1 MATTPKKSAAK
12 TVAASNEASF
22 VKELADILDQAG
34 LVELEYETETVTIRL
49 SRVTAAAPVAAAPVA
64 AAPVA
69 AAPVAAALVA
79 AAPAAIAE
87 PVAES
92 LASPADHPGA
102 VKSPMVGTVYTAP
115 EPDAPAFITEGATVT
130 AGQTLFIVE
139 AMKVMNPI
147 TAPKAGS
154 VVKIFVQNAQPIEF
168 GEALVIV
175 E

>member
-12 TVAASNEASF
+12 TAAASNEASF
-22 VKELADILDQAG
+22 VKELANILDQAG
-34 LVELEYETETVTIRL
+34 LAELEYETEAVAIRL
-49 SRVTAAAPVAAAPVA
+49 SRVTTAAPVAAA
-64 AAPVA
+64 APV
-69 AAPVAAALVA
+69 
-79 AAPAAIAE
+79 AIAE
-87 PVAES
+87 PVAE
-92 LASPADHPGA
+92 LPANPADHPGA

-147 TAPKAGS
+147 TAPKAGT

>member
-12 TVAASNEASF
+12 TAAASNEASF

-34 LVELEYETETVTIRL
+34 LAELEYETEAVAIRL
-49 SRVTAAAPVAAAPVA
+49 SRVTTAAPVAAVAAAPVA
-64 AAPVA
+64 AT
-69 AAPVAAALVA
+69 
-79 AAPAAIAE
+79 APAAIAE
-87 PVAES
+87 PVAEPP
-92 LASPADHPGA
+92 ANPADHPGA

-147 TAPKAGS
+147 TAPKAGT

-168 GEALVIV
+168 GEALVII

>member
-12 TVAASNEASF
+12 TAAASNEASF

-34 LVELEYETETVTIRL
+34 LVELEYETEAVAIRL

-64 AAPVA
+64 AAPV
-69 AAPVAAALVA
+69 VA

-87 PVAES
+87 PVAE
-92 LASPADHPGA
+92 LPANPANHPGA

-147 TAPKAGS
+147 TAPKAGT

>member
-1 MATTPKKSAAK
+1 MKPKLLRSGYHA
-12 TVAASNEASF
+12 
-22 VKELADILDQAG
+22 LPL
-34 LVELEYETETVTIRL
+34 LRPLPLPRL
-49 SRVTAAAPVAAAPVA
+49 SLLR
-64 AAPVA
+64 
-69 AAPVAAALVA
+69 LL
-79 AAPAAIAE
+79 AIAE
-87 PVAES
+87 PVAE
-92 LASPADHPGA
+92 LPANPADHPGA

-147 TAPKAGS
+147 TAPKAGT

>member
-12 TVAASNEASF
+12 TAAASNEASF

-34 LVELEYETETVTIRL
+34 LVELEYETEAVAIRL

-69 AAPVAAALVA
+69 AAPVAAT
-79 AAPAAIAE
+79 PAAIAE
-87 PVAES
+87 PVAE
-92 LASPADHPGA
+92 LPANPADHPGA

-147 TAPKAGS
+147 TAPKAGT

>member
-12 TVAASNEASF
+12 TAATSNEASF
-22 VKELADILDQAG
+22 VKELADILGQAG
-34 LVELEYETETVTIRL
+34 LAELEYETEAVAIRL
-49 SRVTAAAPVAAAPVA
+49 SRVTAAAPVAATPVA

-69 AAPVAAALVA
+69 A

-87 PVAES
+87 PVAEIP
-92 LASPADHPGA
+92 ANPADHPGA

-147 TAPKAGS
+147 TAPKAGT

>member
-12 TVAASNEASF
+12 TAAASNEASF

-34 LVELEYETETVTIRL
+34 LAELEYETEAVAIRL
-49 SRVTAAAPVAAAPVA
+49 SRFTTAAPVAAAAPAVAAPVAAAP
-64 AAPVA
+64 
-69 AAPVAAALVA
+69 
-79 AAPAAIAE
+79 AAITE
-87 PVAES
+87 PVAE
-92 LASPADHPGA
+92 LPANPADHPGA
-102 VKSPMVGTVYTAP
+102 VKSPMVGTVYTAT
-115 EPDAPAFITEGATVT
+115 EPDAPAFIAEGATVT

-147 TAPKAGS
+147 TAPKAGT

>member
-1 MATTPKKSAAK
+1 MATTPKKTTAK
-12 TVAASNEASF
+12 TAAASNEAGF
-22 VKELADILDQAG
+22 VKELANILDQAG
-34 LVELEYETETVTIRL
+34 LAELEYETEAVAIRL

-64 AAPVA
+64 AAPVTA
-69 AAPVAAALVA
+69 T
-79 AAPAAIAE
+79 APAAIAE
-87 PVAES
+87 PVAEM
-92 LASPADHPGA
+92 AANPADHPGA

-147 TAPKAGS
+147 TAPKAGT

>member
-12 TVAASNEASF
+12 TAAASNEASF

-34 LVELEYETETVTIRL
+34 LAKLEYETAAVAIRL
-49 SRVTAAAPVAAAPVA
+49 SRATAAAPVAAASVA
-64 AAPVA
+64 AAVPVA
-69 AAPVAAALVA
+69 
-79 AAPAAIAE
+79 ITE
-87 PVAES
+87 PVAE
-92 LASPADHPGA
+92 LPANPADHPGA

-139 AMKVMNPI
+139 AMKVMNSI
-147 TAPKAGS
+147 TAPKAGT

-168 GEALVIV
+168 GEALVII

>member
-12 TVAASNEASF
+12 TAAASNEASF

-34 LVELEYETETVTIRL
+34 LAELEYETEAVAIRL
-49 SRVTAAAPVAAAPVA
+49 SRVTTATPVAAAAPVAAAPVA
-64 AAPVA
+64 
-69 AAPVAAALVA
+69 
-79 AAPAAIAE
+79 IAE
-87 PVAES
+87 PVAE
-92 LASPADHPGA
+92 LPANPADHPGA

-147 TAPKAGS
+147 TAPKAGT